1 MLLAKYVMAVQV
13 HAKVDAKQV
22 VKLDVLVH
30 AKLVMVDVKVILVI
44 KLMTITAIQDKVVV
58 IHLEQIHHAQ
68 VEDMMEN
75 KI

>member
-1 MLLAKYVMAVQV
+1 MTEAAR
-13 HAKVDAKQV
+13 
-22 VKLDVLVH
+22 
-30 AKLVMVDVKVILVI
+30 VDVKPVITHL